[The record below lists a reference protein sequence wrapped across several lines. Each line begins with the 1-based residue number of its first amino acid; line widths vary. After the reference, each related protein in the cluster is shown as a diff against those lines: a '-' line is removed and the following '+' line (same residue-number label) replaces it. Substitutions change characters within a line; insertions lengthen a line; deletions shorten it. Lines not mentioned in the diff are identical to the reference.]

1 MPKEQASPGDARAVR
16 RAPRIIA
23 FAVAVLVLAAAAWLV
38 VARARTQVRW
48 TAVMEAANATSTING
63 VATLSGEDG
72 TEWAYSLW
80 SQVEGPGAFSPRGML
95 VAVKAPQAAK
105 PSDLILRLTDAVD
118 YCARDGVA
126 ASLAARRLSSRGRW
140 ARWGGRR
147 ALEVTVRASEVPGRT
162 EKSPDEWR
170 FYLDPRTRLV
180 QGLEILDRGVLRA
193 HVEYRY
199 NQPLPSGTGNG
210 RESKAENRE

>member
-1 MPKEQASPGDARAVR
+1 MPKESAPPSETAR
-16 RAPRIIA
+16 RASRILA
-23 FAVAVLVLAAAAWLV
+23 FAVAALVLAAAAWLV

-63 VATLSGEDG
+63 VAALSGEDG

-95 VAVKAPQAAK
+95 VAVKAPREAK
-105 PSDLILRLTDAVD
+105 PSDLILRLTQAVD

-140 ARWGGRR
+140 AQWGGRR
-147 ALEVTVRASEVPGRT
+147 ALEVTVRAAEVPGRT

-180 QGLEILDRGVLRA
+180 QGLEILDRGVLYA

-199 NQPLPSGTGNG
+199 NQPLPSGVRSG
-210 RESKAENRE
+210 REPEVGNRE